1 MKKTMM
7 LMGLILVLFLISC
20 STPPEVT
27 PVPQSK
33 PALVVQEDTTP
44 LVVSKVPVEE
54 VSTLTPELAA
64 LFNKN
69 KDTTTIYYLYDREK
83 TTGYEVFIDG
93 NKAKKIFDNTIK
105 VRTDVYYTTIY
116 LDLNKKTAVATCEKG
131 GTLCSPIWN
140 NAYNLDYET
149 VKLDPTPMEII
160 KQVKSAESVGSE
172 LFENKQLT
180 IYEYTNPAGQK
191 ERLSIDSYYG
201 LPHRQ
206 VIYEGSSKKEEH
218 TFTKVETGLVTAEEV
233 ILPVKYTVVG

>member
-1 MKKTMM
+1 MI
-7 LMGLILVLFLISC
+7 LIGLIVILFLISC

-33 PALVVQEDTTP
+33 PAIVVQEDTTP
-44 LVVSKVPVEE
+44 LVVSDTPIEE
-54 VSTLTPELAA
+54 ASALTPELAV
-64 LFNKN
+64 LFSKN
-69 KDTTTIYYLYDREK
+69 KETTNIYYFYDREK
-83 TTGYEVFIDG
+83 TTGYEVFIKG
-93 NKAKKIFDNTIK
+93 NKAKKVFDDAIK
-105 VRTDVYYTTIY
+105 IRSDVYYTTIY
-116 LDLNKKTAVATCEKG
+116 LDLNRKTAAAACEKG

-140 NAYNLDYET
+140 NAYNLDYEA
-149 VKLDPTPMEII
+149 VKLDPTPIDII

-180 IYEYTNPAGQK
+180 IYEYTNPESQK

-218 TFTKVETGLVTAEEV
+218 TFTKVETGLVTVEDV
-233 ILPVKYTVVG
+233 TLPAKYKVMS